1 MSNVYKALYFYFESS
16 NFSDHSNK
24 AVVYSR
30 SSFGCVLK
38 SLLLTFVCATSVFS
52 LTAQTRPVQIL
63 NFSSALPSADI
74 YVNGV
79 KVAENLL
86 SNTATPFLLVTA
98 AAGEAQVVVAPA
110 GSSSIA
116 DSLFTLT
123 ANVGAD
129 EGYAF
134 AIYDTPVAGEAGLMA
149 FSGVSAESSD
159 TSHIEVSFVHLA
171 PFVAAV
177 HVLVR
182 DGGMIVN
189 NLGFSQNTAP
199 IALNATDYYLD
210 VKSALTLNII
220 STYRFSPQGSEGEIV
235 YIYMVGD
242 ASTASSYRM
251 YAVHADGFVYQIDFA
266 PIATVQYINAA
277 SDTVDVYKNGTR
289 FADNTAPGAAMPFKF
304 VPAELN
310 MNIAVA
316 GPSSSNPQ
324 NAYGTFP
331 FTFSNAGTYHAIS
344 TGRIVGTTYPLQM
357 FFSDQ
362 ARTRAQDTAAVDIL
376 FFNGAYLGSSALSLH
391 MDAAPFTSSAA
402 YGEFTPYATANTG
415 THDFELVRATGESLG
430 SFSINFETLAGEAI
444 TVFTRNATSDGTLEV
459 WMALSNGTSSRI
471 WAETVGITGLTD
483 WLESITVFPNP
494 MTGNT
499 IYIRVPAEKEEP
511 SLRYSL
517 LDMSGR
523 VIASGQLHQTEFST
537 LLQIHTSSL
546 PFGAYQLRMQDE
558 EGHSKT
564 FRLIK

>member
-86 SNTATPFLLVTA
+86 SNTATPFLLVA
-98 AAGEAQVVVAPA
+98 AEGSAQVVVATA
-110 GSSSIA
+110 ESSSIA
-116 DSLFTLT
+116 DSLFTLSV
-123 ANVGAD
+123 NIGAD

-134 AIYDTPVAGEAGLMA
+134 AIYDSPDTGETGLMA

-171 PFVAAV
+171 PSVAAV

-199 IALNATDYYLD
+199 ITFNSTDYYLD

-242 ASTASSYRM
+242 ASTASAYRM

-331 FTFSNAGTYHAIS
+331 FTFSNAGTYQAIS
-344 TGRIVGTTYPLQM
+344 TGRIDGTTYPLEV
-357 FFSDQ
+357 FFSGQ
-362 ARTRAQDTAAVDIL
+362 ARTRALDTTGVDIV
-376 FFNGAYLGSSALSLH
+376 FFNGAYLEPSSLSLR
-391 MDAAPFTSSAA
+391 MDDAPFSNSAD
-402 YGEFTPYATANTG
+402 YGGFTPYVTTNSS

-430 SFSINFETLAGEAI
+430 SFSINLETLAGRAI
-444 TVFTRNATSDGTLEV
+444 TIFTRNATIGGMLEI
-459 WMALSNGTSSRI
+459 WMALSNGNSSRV
-471 WAETVGITGLTD
+471 WTETVGID
-483 WLESITVFPNP
+483 DAANWLELATVFPNP
-494 MTGNT
+494 MTDNT
-499 IYIRVPAEKEEP
+499 IYVRCPDENEAP
-511 SLRYSL
+511 SLHFSL
-517 LDMSGR
+517 LDITGR
-523 VIASGQLHQTEFST
+523 LIASGQLEQTFFPA
-537 LLQIHTSSL
+537 LWQIRTPPIPS
-546 PFGAYQLRMQDE
+546 GAYQLHVQDVK
-558 EGHSKT
+558 GQSKT
-564 FRLIK
+564 FQIIK